1 MSLGGDIVTEF
12 SRVLLLLERGGIPYG
27 NPNLMSQDGFL
38 ETLTEWIIFSPLP
51 QLSHPKR
58 EFLTPEGELLGEAA
72 PLTLVSIVG
81 QIHIYART
89 LVLIGISEWLT
100 IPMNGLRRPLCYSRT
115 SRIGNP
121 LSEMA

>member
-1 MSLGGDIVTEF
+1 M
-12 SRVLLLLERGGIPYG
+12 LLLERGGIPYG